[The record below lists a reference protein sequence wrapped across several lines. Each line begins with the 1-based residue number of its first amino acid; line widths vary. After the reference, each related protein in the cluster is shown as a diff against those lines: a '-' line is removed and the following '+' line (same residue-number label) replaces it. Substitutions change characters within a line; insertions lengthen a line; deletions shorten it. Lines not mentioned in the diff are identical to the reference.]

1 MGLLSSLLPA
11 QWWWGVLASEVL
23 CFVFAVCYWGHLQS
37 HPSVID
43 KPYNHFFS
51 DILSKGKTQNPTV
64 WWKINFFYF
73 VFSSFFPPLFCC
85 VYGLCVC
92 SPHMWWASSPFVLLT
107 TRIEI
112 QVYARLSP
120 IRTWKIMKSRM
131 GYLQQPESKGYGW
144 IFLRWMENAV
154 VCCSHQSASEL

>member
-43 KPYNHFFS
+43 KPYNLFFFQ
-51 DILSKGKTQNPTV
+51 IFYQKGRHKTQRCGGKSISFTL
-64 WWKINFFYF
+64 
-73 VFSSFFPPLFCC
+73 SSLLSFCLC
-85 VYGLCVC
+85 FAVCMVCVC

-120 IRTWKIMKSRM
+120 VRTWKIMKSRM